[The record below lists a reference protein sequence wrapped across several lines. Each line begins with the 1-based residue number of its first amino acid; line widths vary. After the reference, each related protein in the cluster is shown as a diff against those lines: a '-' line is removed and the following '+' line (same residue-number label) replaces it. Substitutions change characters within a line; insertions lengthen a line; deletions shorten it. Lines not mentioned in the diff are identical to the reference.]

1 MVQYAMRQRT
11 CAALEAGCVTA
22 ALERAASEECQVR
35 TCPVFP
41 RESPLY
47 ILTREQHRGEKME
60 RRPGKTT
67 CARRNLF
74 GPIDHK
80 QLQQDFQHMLHN
92 GAKGAQQEWNFDF
105 LRDRPVEGLLQ
116 WEGLEG
122 CKVPAFYSCV
132 VGEARRPLQHL
143 YWPLDREDNS
153 HHFAQIALTEKPKNY
168 MKIGAKRI
176 PEGKKRRQTSL
187 TGQKSQ
193 FERLADTGGSLL
205 AC

>member
-1 MVQYAMRQRT
+1 MADGLSV
-11 CAALEAGCVTA
+11 LG
-22 ALERAASEECQVR
+22 
-35 TCPVFP
+35 

-47 ILTREQHRGEKME
+47 ILTREQYRGEKME

-74 GPIDHK
+74 GPVDHK

-92 GAKGAQQEWNFDF
+92 GAKGAQQKWNFDF
-105 LRDRPVEGLLQ
+105 LQDRPVEGLLQ

-143 YWPLDREDNS
+143 YRPLDREDNS
-153 HHFAQIALTEKPKNY
+153 HHFAQIALTEKPKTS

-187 TGQKSQ
+187 TGV
-193 FERLADTGGSLL
+193 
-205 AC
+205 

>member
-1 MVQYAMRQRT
+1 MSNGNDNSPYIRMM
-11 CAALEAGCVTA
+11 
-22 ALERAASEECQVR
+22 
-35 TCPVFP
+35 
-41 RESPLY
+41 ESPLY
-47 ILTREQHRGEKME
+47 ILTREQYRGEKME

-74 GPIDHK
+74 GPVDHK

-92 GAKGAQQEWNFDF
+92 GAKGAQQKWNFDF
-105 LRDRPVEGLLQ
+105 LQDRPVEGLLQ

-122 CKVPAFYSCV
+122 RKVPAFYSCV

-143 YWPLDREDNS
+143 YRPLDREDNS
-153 HHFAQIALTEKPKNY
+153 HHFAQIALTEKPKTS

-187 TGQKSQ
+187 TGDNNEINRWIV
-193 FERLADTGGSLL
+193 F
-205 AC
+205 